1 MMRYFH
7 QVTKVCSVF
16 ACLIATLASSTSFAG
31 EGIFGYV
38 YSLDTQPKGKLE
50 FEQRIDSTNGQAT
63 GMYNFTQ
70 YRSEL
75 EYGLTDDVQI
85 AAYLNAYSIA
95 AKNNYTNPEMCEG
108 KVPCTAGFAV
118 PTSAHDSSSFKQTR
132 IDGGSLELVWR
143 ILNPVT
149 DPVGVGLYVEP
160 TLGKLENSLEWRLL
174 LQSNFLDDRLIFAL
188 NFLYEPEKETYD
200 NAGTI
205 RNSMG
210 DILYG
215 VSYRFAPNWSAGLEG
230 RYHTDHDG
238 YYFNT
243 HTQTANFIGPTIHY
257 AASKW
262 WVTGT
267 WRYQINGKCYNDGTA
282 DCQPGYD
289 LVSDNHGRN
298 QFMLK
303 FGFPFN

>member
-1 MMRYFH
+1 MHPALSRKIS
-7 QVTKVCSVF
+7 QGLF
-16 ACLIATLASSTSFAG
+16 AFLMASTAFTASHAG
-31 EGIFGYV
+31 EGIFGFV
-38 YSLDTQPKGKLE
+38 YPLDTQPKGKFE
-50 FEQRIDSTNGQAT
+50 FEQRADFTHGQAT
-63 GMYNFTQ
+63 GMYNFGQ

-85 AAYLNAYSIA
+85 AGYINAYSIS
-95 AKNNYTNPEMCEG
+95 AKNNYTNPEMCEN
-108 KVPCTAGFAV
+108 KIPCTAGFAV
-118 PTSAHDSSSFKQTR
+118 PERAHDNPSFKQFR
-132 IDGGSLELVWR
+132 VDGGSLELVWR
-143 ILNPVT
+143 ILNPVIS
-149 DPVGVGLYVEP
+149 PVGVGLYVEP
-160 TLGKLENSLEWRLL
+160 TLGKLEDSLEWRLL
-174 LQSNFLDDRLIFAL
+174 LQSNFMDDRLIFAL
-188 NFLYEPEKETYD
+188 NFLYEPEKEKYD

-215 VSYRFAPNWSAGLEG
+215 VSYRFAPNWSAAIEG

-238 YYFNT
+238 YYFNK
-243 HTQTANFIGPTIHY
+243 HTQTANFIGPTLHY
-257 AASKW
+257 ASQKW
-262 WVTGT
+262 WATGT

-303 FGFPFN
+303 VGFPFN